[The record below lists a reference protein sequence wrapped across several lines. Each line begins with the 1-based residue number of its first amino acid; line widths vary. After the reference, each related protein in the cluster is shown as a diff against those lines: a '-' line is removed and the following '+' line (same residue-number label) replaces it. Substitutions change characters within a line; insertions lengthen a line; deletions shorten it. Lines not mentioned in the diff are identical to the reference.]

1 MISKKGLR
9 TETLATVIQD
19 IILGIIQSRTEENGQ
34 RRNWRGH
41 LSVVDAAL
49 QSAKKN
55 VLCGRLPQPRRTI
68 LGKSDHGGHHRGL
81 GADLESQDGP

>member
-1 MISKKGLR
+1 MISEKGLR

-49 QSAKKN
+49 QSAQKKCP
-55 VLCGRLPQPRRTI
+55 VWALASATA
-68 LGKSDHGGHHRGL
+68 HHTW
-81 GADLESQDGP
+81 